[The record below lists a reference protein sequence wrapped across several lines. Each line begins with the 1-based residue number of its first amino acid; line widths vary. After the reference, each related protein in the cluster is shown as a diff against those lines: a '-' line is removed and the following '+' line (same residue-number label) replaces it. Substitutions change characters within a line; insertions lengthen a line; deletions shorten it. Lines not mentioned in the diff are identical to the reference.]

1 MEDIKVG
8 DRVYYIARVDGIL
21 LRRSG
26 IVVKILPNNYAVK
39 VDRATPLTENHER
52 LGPDCP
58 YSPPVRYSP
67 KKSWCKREAES
78 V

>member
-1 MEDIKVG
+1 MEDIKIG
-8 DRVYYIARVDGIL
+8 DRVCYVARSDGIL
-21 LRRSG
+21 VRRSG

-39 VDRATPLTENHER
+39 VDRVTPLTENYKR

-58 YSPPVRYSP
+58 YSPPVRYTP
-67 KKSWCKREAES
+67 KKIWCKKVTES